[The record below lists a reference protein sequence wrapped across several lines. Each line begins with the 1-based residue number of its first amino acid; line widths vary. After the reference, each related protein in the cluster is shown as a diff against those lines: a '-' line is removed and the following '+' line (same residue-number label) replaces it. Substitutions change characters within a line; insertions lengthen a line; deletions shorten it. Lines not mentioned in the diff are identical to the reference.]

1 MRYFLLRLKYI
12 VSSLLIA
19 FLLTQS
25 AYVRAQDRCST
36 MDLLNMRFTRQPA
49 LKIMFDQRELRLKQA
64 IRQRNVTGKS
74 LKTTAN
80 VTIPVVFHV
89 VSNRQSLITDE
100 QILAQLDTINADYA
114 GVNGSASR
122 VPSHFRALFGQSGIQ
137 FCLAQRTPDETPT
150 TGIERYPTSRAN
162 FDYTTN
168 LVKHAET
175 GGATAWD
182 TDRYLNIWIC
192 DLSGGTLG
200 YATFP
205 DDGVPDEQGVVIDFG
220 SLPGG
225 NVAGYNAG
233 KTLTHE
239 LGHFFNL
246 YHIWGDDNGS
256 CNGTDQVDDT
266 PNQGNSTGTCPTGIQ
281 TDNCTQ
287 TAPGIMYQNYMD
299 YTSDNCLIM
308 FTKGQVVRMDES
320 FNLSRLSLASS
331 DACTPLNLKNK
342 DASLKAITRPDQR
355 ICANSFTP
363 QVVLENRGKETLT
376 SVNFNAVIDNGT
388 VQTFRWTGSLATFDE
403 TTVNLGALSTVE
415 GNHILTITTSNPNGA
430 ADENTANDEQSLT
443 FIYYEPFAAPVVES
457 FESLFP
463 PQGWDIVNE
472 DAGTTWEKTT
482 TAAKT
487 GAASVKISNFG
498 NEAIGERDYLRSP
511 TVNIAGTDSAY
522 VSFQLAAATY
532 TNSTV
537 EGNVW
542 DTLQVMVSTDCGQT
556 YTSVYKKWGP
566 SLVTRTA
573 ATRTAFRP
581 ATNEWRSEE
590 INITS
595 FINQGEVLIAF
606 VNSNGNENDIFLD
619 DINIRTV
626 TINPNL
632 KEAGFLVTP
641 NPTSGKVSVQFYPR
655 PEGLRSVSIYN
666 VSGQKI
672 AEQRIAGEVSSNV
685 YDFDLTNYASGL
697 YIVKAEFTDRV
708 LTKKI
713 VKN

>member
-1 MRYFLLRLKYI
+1 MRY
-12 VSSLLIA
+12 SLLNFKYLFAGLLIVL
-19 FLLTQS
+19 FLVQS
-25 AYVRAQDRCST
+25 TPVRAQEKCGT
-36 MDLLNMRFTRQPA
+36 MDLLNLRFSKQPT

-64 IRQRNVTGKS
+64 IQARSISGKS
-74 LKTTAN
+74 LKTNAD

-89 VSNRQSLITDE
+89 VSNRQSLITDA
-100 QILAQLDTINADYA
+100 QILAQLDTINRDYA
-114 GVNGSASR
+114 GTNASASR
-122 VPSHFRALFGQSGIQ
+122 VPAHFRALFGQAGTQ
-137 FCLAQRTPDETPT
+137 FCLAQRTPDERPT
-150 TGIERYPTSRAN
+150 TGIERYNTSRAN

-168 LVKHAET
+168 LVKHSET
-175 GGATAWD
+175 GGADAWD
-182 TDRYLNIWIC
+182 PNRYLNIWIC

-225 NVAGYNAG
+225 SVAGYNAG

-239 LGHFFNL
+239 LGHYFNL

-256 CNGTDQVDDT
+256 CSGSDEVADT
-266 PNQGNSTGTCPTGIQ
+266 PNQTNSTSTCPTGIK
-281 TDNCTQ
+281 TDNCTP
-287 TAPGIMYQNYMD
+287 TAPGVMYQNYMD

-308 FTKGQVVRMDES
+308 FTKGQVERMDAS
-320 FNLSRLSLASS
+320 FQLSRLTLASS

-342 DASLKAITRPDQR
+342 DASLKTITRPDQR
-355 ICANSFTP
+355 ICANSLTP
-363 QVVLENRGKETLT
+363 QVVLVNRGSETLT
-376 SVNFNAVIDNGT
+376 SVTINAVIDDGT
-388 VQTFRWTGSLATFDE
+388 VQTFRWTGSLATFAE
-403 TTVNLGALSTVE
+403 TTVNLPALSTVE
-415 GNHILTITTSNPNGA
+415 GNHVLTIYTSNPNGA
-430 ADENTANDEQSLT
+430 ADENTVNDKLSLS

-482 TAAKT
+482 SAAKSGT
-487 GAASVKISNFG
+487 ASVKISNFG
-498 NEAIGERDYLRSP
+498 NEAIGERDYLRAP
-511 TVNIAGTDSAY
+511 AVNIAGADSAF

-537 EGNVW
+537 QGNVW
-542 DTLQVMVSTDCGQT
+542 DTLQVMISTDCGQT

-566 SLVTRTA
+566 SLITRNA
-573 ATRTAFRP
+573 ATRTAFTP
-581 ATNEWRSEE
+581 NVNEWRSEQ
-590 INITS
+590 INIS
-595 FINQGEVLIAF
+595 NYISQGEVLIAF
-606 VNSNGNENDIFLD
+606 LNTNGNENDIFLD

-626 TINPNL
+626 TVNPNL

-641 NPTSGKVSVQFYPR
+641 NPTSGQISVQFYPH
-655 PEGLRSVSIYN
+655 PEGLQSVSVYN

-672 AEQRIAGEVSSNV
+672 AERKITGEVSSNV
-685 YDFDLTNYASGL
+685 YDFDLTNFASGL
-697 YIVKAEFTDRV
+697 YIVKAALEDRV
-708 LTKKI
+708 LTKKV

>member
-1 MRYFLLRLKYI
+1 MRYSLLNLKYLFA
-12 VSSLLIA
+12 SLLILL
-19 FLLTQS
+19 FLTQS
-25 AYVRAQDRCST
+25 AYVRAQDRCGT
-36 MDLLNMRFTRQPA
+36 MDLLNLRFTKQPT

-64 IRQRNVTGKS
+64 IQARSILGKT
-74 LKTTAN
+74 LKTTAD

-89 VSNRQSLITDE
+89 VSNRQSLITDA
-100 QILAQLDTINADYA
+100 QILAQLDTINRDYA
-114 GVNGSASR
+114 GTNASASR
-122 VPSHFRALFGQSGIQ
+122 VPAHFRALFGQSGTQ
-137 FCLAQRTPDETPT
+137 FCLAQRTPDEKPT
-150 TGIERYPTSRAN
+150 TGIERYNTSRAN

-168 LVKHAET
+168 LVKHSET
-175 GGATAWD
+175 GGADAWD
-182 TDRYLNIWIC
+182 PTRYLNIWIC

-225 NVAGYNAG
+225 SVAGYNAG

-246 YHIWGDDNGS
+246 YHIWGDDDGRCTGS
-256 CNGTDQVDDT
+256 DEVEDT
-266 PNQGNSTGTCPTGIQ
+266 PNQTNSTGACPTGIK
-281 TDNCTQ
+281 TDNCTP

-308 FTKGQVVRMDES
+308 FTKGQVARMDAS
-320 FNLSRLSLASS
+320 FQLSRLTLASS

-342 DASLKAITRPDQR
+342 DASLKTITRPDQR
-355 ICANSFTP
+355 ICANTLTP
-363 QVVLENRGKETLT
+363 QVVLVNRGSETLT
-376 SVNFNAVIDNGT
+376 AVTINAVIDDGT
-388 VQTFRWTGSLATFDE
+388 IQTFRWTGSLATFAE
-403 TTVNLGALSTVE
+403 TTVNLPALSTVE
-415 GNHILTITTSNPNGA
+415 GNHALTIYTSNPNGA
-430 ADENTANDEQSLT
+430 ADENPVNDELSIS
-443 FIYYEPFAAPVVES
+443 FIYYEPFAAPVMES

-472 DAGTTWEKTT
+472 DGGTTWEKTT

-487 GAASVKISNFG
+487 GSASVKISNFG
-498 NEAIGERDYLRSP
+498 NEAVGERDYLRTP
-511 TVNIAGTDSAY
+511 TVNIAGTDSAF

-537 EGNVW
+537 QGNVW
-542 DTLQVMVSTDCGQT
+542 DTLQVMISTDCGQT
-556 YTSVYKKWGP
+556 YTSIYKKWGP
-566 SLVTRTA
+566 SLITRNA
-573 ATRTAFRP
+573 ATRTAFTP
-581 ATNEWRSEE
+581 NLNEWRNEQ
-590 INITS
+590 INIS
-595 FINQGEVLIAF
+595 NYINQGEVLIAF
-606 VNSNGNENDIFLD
+606 LNTNGNENDIFLD

-641 NPTSGKVSVQFYPR
+641 NPTSGQVSVQFYPH
-655 PEGLRSVSIYN
+655 PEGLKSVSIYN

-672 AEQRIAGEVSSNV
+672 AEQKITGEVSTNV
-685 YDFDLTNYASGL
+685 YDFDLTNFASGL
-697 YIVKAEFTDRV
+697 YIVKAEFEDRV

>member
-12 VSSLLIA
+12 VTSLLIA

-25 AYVRAQDRCST
+25 VYVRAQDRCST

-114 GVNGSASR
+114 GINGSASR

-137 FCLAQRTPDETPT
+137 FCLAQRTPNETPT

-246 YHIWGDDNGS
+246 YHIWGDDNGG
-256 CNGTDQVDDT
+256 CNGTDEVDDT
-266 PNQGNSTGTCPTGIQ
+266 PNQGNSTGACPSGIR

-287 TAPGIMYQNYMD
+287 TAPGIMYKNYMD
-299 YTSDNCLIM
+299 YTADNCLIM

-355 ICANSFTP
+355 ICANSLTP
-363 QVVLENRGKETLT
+363 QVVLENRGNETLT
-376 SVNFNAVIDNGT
+376 SVNINAVIDNGT
-388 VQTFRWTGSLATFDE
+388 VQTFRWTGSLATFEE

-415 GNHILTITTSNPNGA
+415 GNHILSITTSNPNGA
-430 ADENTANDEQSLT
+430 TDENTANDEQSLA
-443 FIYYEPFAAPVVES
+443 FIYYEPFAAPVVEG

-511 TVNIAGTDSAY
+511 AVNIAGTDSAY

-556 YTSVYKKWGP
+556 YTSLYKKWGP

-581 ATNEWRSEE
+581 TANEWRSEE

-641 NPTSGKVSVQFYPR
+641 NPTSGKVSVQFYPQ

-666 VSGQKI
+666 VSGHKI
-672 AEQRIAGEVSSNV
+672 AEQQITGEVSSNV

>member
-1 MRYFLLRLKYI
+1 
-12 VSSLLIA
+12 
-19 FLLTQS
+19 
-25 AYVRAQDRCST
+25 

-64 IRQRNVTGKS
+64 IRQRNVIGKS

-114 GVNGSASR
+114 GINGSASR

-137 FCLAQRTPDETPT
+137 FCLAQRTPNETPT

-246 YHIWGDDNGS
+246 YHIWGDDNGG

-355 ICANSFTP
+355 ICANSLTP

-376 SVNFNAVIDNGT
+376 SVNINAVIDNGT
-388 VQTFRWTGSLATFDE
+388 VQTFRWTGSLATFEE

-581 ATNEWRSEE
+581 TANEWRSEE

-672 AEQRIAGEVSSNV
+672 AEQQIAGEVSSNV